1 MPNVRLATAAD
12 ISRMLEI
19 ERSATSAAHWSRAQ
33 YEEVFREE
41 IDGVPY
47 RMALVIEDEQLI
59 AGFLI
64 ARFVAAEVEI
74 ENIVIAQSARR
85 LGFGSRLVKEFLH
98 IAWDGIAD
106 SIFLEVRESN
116 LAARALYEKFSF
128 SETGRRKN
136 YYRDPAEDAIQYRL
150 SKP

>member
-19 ERSATSAAHWSRAQ
+19 ERSATSAAHWSTAQ
-33 YEEVFREE
+33 YEEVFSEE

-74 ENIVIAQSARR
+74 ENIVIDQSARR
-85 LGFGSRLVKEFLH
+85 HGFGSRLVEEFLH
-98 IAWDGIAD
+98 IAWDRIAG

-136 YYRDPAEDAIQYRL
+136 YYCDPAEDAIQYRL
-150 SKP
+150 SKQ